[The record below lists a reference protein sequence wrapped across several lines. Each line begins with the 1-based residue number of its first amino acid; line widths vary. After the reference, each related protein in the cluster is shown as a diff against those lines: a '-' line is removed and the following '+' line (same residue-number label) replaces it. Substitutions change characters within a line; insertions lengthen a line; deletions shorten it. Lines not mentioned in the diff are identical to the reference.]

1 MWDNPLTT
9 RYTAMCIDSNK
20 RMGTMTDP
28 ATYWQQYLATL
39 PADHPHQ
46 TAKYEAW
53 GFGDSAEM
61 AEELGQLVLAGTKTA
76 TASIVKEYEADGESI
91 PPVGDISIIL
101 DGQDKPLCIIET
113 TEITIKPLNSVDAQF
128 AWDEGEGD
136 RTVAWWL
143 AAHERFFRRLC
154 DKRGWTYSD
163 DMPAVFER
171 FKVIYPTG

>member
-1 MWDNPLTT
+1 
-9 RYTAMCIDSNK
+9 
-20 RMGTMTDP
+20 MTDA

-39 PADHPHQ
+39 PEDHPHHNA
-46 TAKYEAW
+46 TYEAW

-76 TASIVKEYEADGESI
+76 TASIVKEYEADGDPI

-113 TEITIKPLNSVDAQF
+113 TEITIKPLNTVDAQF

-136 RTVAWWL
+136 RTVEWWL

-154 DKRGWTYSD
+154 DSRGWAFRK
-163 DMPAVFER
+163 DMLTVFER
-171 FKVIYPTG
+171 FKVIYPAS